1 MATDEVVWYHAT
13 VDLLAS
19 GWTLTLETWTDG
31 GTEATTLGS
40 AQTSVLLPYMVSPAP
55 KDVSRLRLY
64 QSAGSY
70 SFWSNVLATG
80 ELMPNATV
88 FVVR

>member
-1 MATDEVVWYHAT
+1 
-13 VDLLAS
+13 
-19 GWTLTLETWTDG
+19 
-31 GTEATTLGS
+31 
-40 AQTSVLLPYMVSPAP
+40 MVSPAP